1 MQTLQKWMKLVDP
14 KRNDRQAISSGDF
27 KRTFAVGLRYKGLR
41 NLVYICWVLVCVIV
55 WILAKPQKSEM
66 RVSEKKSE
74 VRELGNVRGPM
85 RKFRIRKARVT
96 LRVIGGNYPRLVSS
110 LNSQL
115 LITHSH
121 SSLSIIFYL
130 LLVLLL
136 FATFVPFLS
145 IYVLMYTILVKGDHF
160 SFLSLLLLLF
170 GAQAFC

>member
-14 KRNDRQAISSGDF
+14 KRNDRRAISSGDF
-27 KRTFAVGLRYKGLR
+27 KRTFALGLRYKGLR

-85 RKFRIRKARVT
+85 RKFRIRKTRVA
-96 LRVIGGNYPRLVSS
+96 LRVMGGNYPRLVST

-115 LITHSH
+115 LT
-121 SSLSIIFYL
+121 LTQVFP
-130 LLVLLL
+130 L
-136 FATFVPFLS
+136 FFVFRLH
-145 IYVLMYTILVKGDHF
+145 YCF
-160 SFLSLLLLLF
+160 LLLLF
-170 GAQAFC
+170 LSCPYMY